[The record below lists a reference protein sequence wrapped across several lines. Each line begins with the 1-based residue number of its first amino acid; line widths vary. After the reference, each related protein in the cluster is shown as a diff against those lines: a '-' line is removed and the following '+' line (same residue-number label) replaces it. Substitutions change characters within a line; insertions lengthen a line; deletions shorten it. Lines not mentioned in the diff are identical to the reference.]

1 MFVCFC
7 ACILFSLWIF
17 LCCCWFFVLSLFFLS
32 LRGLFELF
40 SEEGFCCCHQHPSCM
55 LRPSIVPTL
64 STNAV
69 LLEYRKHHKPQSSG
83 GNTSRSSSI
92 GSQRVPDGAIVVLE
106 NEENASDEFSVRE
119 AMSPANESRIV
130 NTKKN
135 GGIEKGNGQQRIAV
149 DWDWVNHETELKRVN
164 SNISSVPRV
173 TEQQEN
179 VSFLDA
185 VRLLKN
191 DRYTWEP
198 YVSSHRFSENEKS
211 NCVMSLLERLRD
223 IFCWC
228 RFSYSRDGIVSS
240 EPKSILHHDTE
251 FTLTL
256 PCVPF
261 DHSYSI
267 HRRLLITIY
276 HNLCLQ
282 TKNGS
287 SNAGTRPGAIDWEVL
302 GFQGSDPATDLRFT
316 GILGLLQIVYLIEY
330 YKDFAMLLWNTCTNG
345 GSGLLVYEELPFV
358 LVGFNFS
365 AVLLDMLKDSGFY
378 ADLTRRAQ
386 AIFCSKARA
395 GRLSIISDN
404 EKALRHE
411 FPLLFVCC
419 EYHVGCLF
427 LFWECWHGLKTQRDG
442 KQPTIGDFGVVK
454 AKLCTKLKKNGP
466 QYAFDAC
473 AKAGDPFNAAFHA
486 EGAVM
491 PSAIQ

>member
-1 MFVCFC
+1 
-7 ACILFSLWIF
+7 
-17 LCCCWFFVLSLFFLS
+17 
-32 LRGLFELF
+32 
-40 SEEGFCCCHQHPSCM
+40 M
-55 LRPSIVPTL
+55 LRPSIVSTL

-69 LLEYRKHHKPQSSG
+69 LLEYRKHHKPHSTG
-83 GNTSRSSSI
+83 GNTSRSSSVS
-92 GSQRVPDGAIVVLE
+92 SQRPPDGAIVVLE

-119 AMSPANESRIV
+119 AMSPAIMSASDETRIA

-135 GGIEKGNGQQRIAV
+135 GGLEKGNAQQRFAV
-149 DWDWVNHETELKRVN
+149 DWDWVNHETEQQRVN
-164 SNISSVPRV
+164 SNISSVPCIND
-173 TEQQEN
+173 QQEN
-179 VSFLDA
+179 ISFLDA

-198 YVSSHRFSENEKS
+198 YVSAHRFSENKES
-211 NCVMSLLERLRD
+211 NCLISLIERLRD

-228 RFSYSRDGIVSS
+228 RHSYSRDGIVSS
-240 EPKSILHHDTE
+240 DPDSILHHDTE

-256 PCVPF
+256 PFVPF

-276 HNLCLQ
+276 HNLFRQ

-287 SNAGTRPGAIDWEVL
+287 SNGGTRPSAIDWEVL

-316 GILGLLQIVYLIEY
+316 GILGLLQLVYLIEY
-330 YKDFAMLLWNTCTNG
+330 YRDFAMLLWNTCTNG

-365 AVLLDMLKDSGFY
+365 AVILDMLKDSGFY
-378 ADLTRRAQ
+378 TEITRRAQ
-386 AIFCSKARA
+386 ALFYSKTRA
-395 GRLSIISDN
+395 SRLPIISDS
-404 EKALRHE
+404 EKALGRE

-427 LFWECWHGLKTQRDG
+427 LFWEFWHDLKMQRDG

-473 AKAGDPFNAAFHA
+473 AKAGDPFNTAFHA

-491 PSAIQ
+491 PSAMQLSKDDVSIGTNWPQPQEGREGEELWRPEGK